1 MIRRAQLQSF
11 TLALIGFLFLIAPAF
26 AQVPAP
32 VPALPDT
39 ERRTSY
45 SISGTTCSCNI
56 NFALFSDGSDYQNWV
71 EVWLNGV
78 RYDFNDASHGWTI
91 TSPSGSLSTLARPI
105 TNAVLTFN
113 AVQTGTVQIV
123 GARRPRRTSQFSEN
137 AGVSARNL
145 NQVFTDIISQNREI
159 WDKNND
165 MTGRGLFSQPGNTV
179 GPLPLPASCSGKYL
193 AFDVTGL
200 IPQCNTGGPGSGNVV
215 GPGSSVNGHFAFF
228 SGTSGAILVDGGA
241 PAPSATTDTTNASNI
256 SSGTLGLPRL

>member
-56 NFALFSDGSDYQNWV
+56 NFALFSDGTDFNNWV
-71 EVWLNGV
+71 EVFINGV

-91 TSPSGSLSTLARPI
+91 TSPSGPIANLARPI

-137 AGVSARNL
+137 TGVSARNL
-145 NQVFTDIISQNREI
+145 NQTFTDIISQNREI

-179 GPLPLPASCSGKYL
+179 GPLPLPAACSGKYL
-193 AFDVTGL
+193 GFDVTGL

-215 GPGSSVNGHFAFF
+215 GLSSSVAGNVPIYAD
-228 SGTSGAILVDGGA
+228 TSGAV
-241 PAPSATTDTTNASNI
+241 
-256 SSGTLGLPRL
+256 